1 MASKYPSKTPVKDW
15 LIVHVAYW
23 LVRLTGLTSKTIR
36 LGEEP
41 LPSFQGNYILA
52 TWHQN
57 IYFGCWIWQNQ
68 KMGAMISQ
76 SRDGDL
82 IARLME
88 RFDFIPIRGSSS
100 KGGMRVLREV
110 VKFLKG
116 THPATISP
124 DGPKGPKHKVQPGV
138 IMVAKM
144 TGMPIVPWD
153 YEAVNQ
159 WVSKKSWDNHKIPK
173 PFTMAVSSMGA
184 PFYVPSEIS
193 REELEDYCKKLEQA
207 MQDNQRQVSERVAQL
222 KQAGADRFWGKIGLM
237 WKAK

>member
-1 MASKYPSKTPVKDW
+1 MASNTPSPTPVKDW
-15 LIVHVAYW
+15 VLVHLAYW
-23 LVRLTGLTSKTIR
+23 GVRFIGSSSKTLR
-36 LGEEP
+36 LGEEALAP
-41 LPSFQGNYILA
+41 LQGNFILA

-57 IYFGCWIWQNQ
+57 IYFGCWFWQ
-68 KMGAMISQ
+68 KHKLGAMISQ

-88 RFDFIPIRGSSS
+88 QFDFIPIRGSSS
-100 KGGMRVLREV
+100 KGGMRVLREI

-116 THPATISP
+116 PHPATISP

-153 YEAVNQ
+153 FGAVDQ

-173 PFTMAVSSMGA
+173 PFTLAVSSVGT
-184 PFYVPSEIS
+184 PFYVPSELS
-193 REELEDYCKKLEQA
+193 REELEGYCEKLEHA
-207 MQDNQRQVSERVAQL
+207 MHENQKRVAERVTEL
-222 KQAGADRFWGKIGLM
+222 KQSGADRLWGKIGLM
-237 WKAK
+237 WSAK